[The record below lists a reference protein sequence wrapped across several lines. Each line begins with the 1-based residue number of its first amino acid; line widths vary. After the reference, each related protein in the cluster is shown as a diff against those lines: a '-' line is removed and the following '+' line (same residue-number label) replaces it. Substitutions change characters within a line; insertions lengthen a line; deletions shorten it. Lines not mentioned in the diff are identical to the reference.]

1 MDDDL
6 NTARA
11 LGVVFDEIREVNR
24 LLDAGTD
31 KTALGEHQANLR
43 RLGGVLGV
51 LRHPARSYV
60 EAEKGRHLAAAGLD
74 VAGIERLIGERAAA
88 RKAKDFKRG
97 DAIRDELLARGVVLK
112 DSAEG
117 TTWSVVQS

>member
-6 NTARA
+6 NAARG
-11 LGVVFDEIREVNR
+11 LGVVFDEAREINR
-24 LLDAGTD
+24 QLDAGAD
-31 KTALGEHQANLR
+31 DQALAEHQANFR

-51 LRHPARSYV
+51 LRHPARSYL
-60 EAEKGRHLAAAGLD
+60 EAEKGKHLAAAGLD
-74 VAGIERLIGERAAA
+74 VAAIERLIAERTAA
-88 RKAKDFKRG
+88 RKARDFKRG
-97 DAIRDELLARGVVLK
+97 DAIRDDLLARGVVLK